1 MGQSRSVRGRRLPGA
16 GANGPTRTPDFR
28 RVVWGRARPYV
39 YCPSVAETSF
49 CEETAIMADRIRRT
63 WTFVLAVA
71 PIAAIALVEAAMR
84 RW

>member
-1 MGQSRSVRGRRLPGA
+1 MTHRV
-16 GANGPTRTPDFR
+16 R
-28 RVVWGRARPYV
+28 RV
-39 YCPSVAETSF
+39 
-49 CEETAIMADRIRRT
+49 

>member
-1 MGQSRSVRGRRLPGA
+1 M
-16 GANGPTRTPDFR
+16 
-28 RVVWGRARPYV
+28 
-39 YCPSVAETSF
+39 EF
-49 CEETAIMADRIRRT
+49 CEEIAIMADRMRRT